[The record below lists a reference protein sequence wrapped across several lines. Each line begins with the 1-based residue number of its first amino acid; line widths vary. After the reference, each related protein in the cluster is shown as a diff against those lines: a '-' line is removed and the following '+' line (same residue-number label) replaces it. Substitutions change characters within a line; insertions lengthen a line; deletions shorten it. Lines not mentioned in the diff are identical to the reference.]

1 MAKMTKADIQKRQL
15 EIMTKMDE
23 MDEKTNARE
32 AKMRALT
39 SEEQKGALT
48 EEQKRELEA
57 LKAEQRSQDIE
68 YDALVR
74 ESAGLSARAKAMATG
89 KDLEQIREREDYGA
103 KIREMVNDCFTNR
116 RAANATTI
124 LANAITKDPG
134 GDNNT
139 EANLQAGGLIPV
151 EIRPIIDTKVP
162 GTELPDD
169 LVMVTGVT
177 GTQVI
182 PYSIN
187 DVKFTVE
194 GEVTKVNEQPL
205 DFANI
210 TTSPKRVAA
219 SVPVSRRA
227 VANAAFDIIAFITYK
242 FQKGWAIF
250 RALHIYA
257 HGNYTKL
264 QSPFAQV
271 TVKELTLDENIGK
284 NLAKEIAEMYDLGF
298 EGDPELI
305 FDKTTEVDLKF
316 TKLIPGTTDS
326 NRTVVENGQCVG
338 YRYHISPFVDYTIDA
353 NGVASKDFVGE
364 GENKKAVRY
373 IAIGHF
379 GYLNEQVY
387 ADGIEFNI
395 DGTSS
400 ANFDRNVIALGMGLD
415 YSLVEMSSKVNG
427 NTSGKPQ
434 AFKLIKL
441 IEPASSNEI
450 GG

>member
-1 MAKMTKADIQKRQL
+1 MTKADIEKRQL
-15 EIMTKMDE
+15 EIMTQLDE
-23 MDEKTNARE
+23 MDEKTNVRE
-32 AKMRALT
+32 AKIRTLT
-39 SEEQKGALT
+39 SEEQK
-48 EEQKRELEA
+48 EEREKLM
-57 LKAEQRSQDIE
+57 AEQREQDRQ
-68 YDALVR
+68 YDKLVR
-74 ESAGLSARAKAMATG
+74 ESAGLSTRIKDMAT
-89 KDLEQIREREDYGA
+89 REEAKIIKVREDYGA

-124 LANAITKDPG
+124 LANAITTGADQ
-134 GDNNT
+134 NT
-139 EANLQAGGLIPV
+139 TANLEAGGLIPV

-162 GTELPDD
+162 GTELPED

-194 GEVTKVNEQPL
+194 GEVTKVAEQAL

-242 FQKGWAIF
+242 FQKGWAMF

-257 HGNYTKL
+257 HGNYAKL

-271 TVKELTLDENIGK
+271 DVVELTLDENIGK
-284 NLAKEIAEMYDLGF
+284 NLAKEVAEMYDLGF
-298 EGDPELI
+298 EGDPEMI
-305 FDKTTEVDLKF
+305 FDKTTEVDFKF

-326 NRTVVENGQCVG
+326 NRTVVQDGLCVG
-338 YRYHISPFVDYTIDA
+338 YRYHVSPYIDYTINA
-353 NGVASKDFVGE
+353 NGVASKDTD
-364 GENKKAVRY
+364 RY
-373 IAIGHF
+373 IGIGHF

-441 IEPASSNEI
+441 VEPASNSDI
-450 GG
+450 

>member
-39 SEEQKGALT
+39 SEEQKGT
-48 EEQKRELEA
+48 ITDEQKRELEA

-74 ESAGLSARAKAMATG
+74 ESAGLSARAKAMSTG
-89 KDLEQIREREDYGA
+89 KELENIREREDYGA

-124 LANAITKDPG
+124 LANAITT
-134 GDNNT
+134 GDDQNT
-139 EANLQAGGLIPV
+139 TANLEAGGLIPV
-151 EIRPIIDTKVP
+151 EIKPIIDTKVP
-162 GTELPDD
+162 GIELPED

-194 GEVTKVNEQPL
+194 GEVTKVEEQAL

-242 FQKGWAIF
+242 FQKGWAMF

-257 HGNYTKL
+257 HGNYAKL

-271 TVKELTLDENIGK
+271 TVETLTLDENIGK
-284 NLAKEIAEMYDLGF
+284 NLAKKVAEMYDLGF

-305 FDKTTEVDLKF
+305 MDKTTEVDLKF

-326 NRTVVENGQCVG
+326 NRTVIQDGQCVG
-338 YRYHISPFVDYTIDA
+338 YRYHVSPYIDYTINA
-353 NGVASKDFVGE
+353 NGVATKETD
-364 GENKKAVRY
+364 RY
-373 IAIGHF
+373 IGIGHF

-427 NTSGKPQ
+427 NTNGKPQ

-441 IEPASSNEI
+441 VEPASSNEI

>member
-1 MAKMTKADIQKRQL
+1 MAQMTKADIQKRQL

-23 MDEKTNARE
+23 MDEKTNVRE
-32 AKMRALT
+32 AKIRTLT
-39 SEEQKGALT
+39 SEEQK
-48 EEQKRELEA
+48 EEREKLM
-57 LKAEQRSQDIE
+57 AEQRSQDIE

-89 KDLEQIREREDYGA
+89 KELSQIREREDYGA

-124 LANAITKDPG
+124 LANAVKDG
-134 GDNNT
+134 ADQNVT
-139 EANLQAGGLIPV
+139 ANLEAGGLVPV
-151 EIRPIIDTKVP
+151 EIRPIIDTKVT
-162 GTELPDD
+162 GIELPED

-194 GEVTKVNEQPL
+194 GEVTKVAEQAL

-210 TTSPKRVAA
+210 ATSPKRVAA

-242 FQKGWAIF
+242 FQKGWAMF

-257 HGNYTKL
+257 HGEYTKL

-271 TVKELTLDENIGK
+271 DVVQLTLDENIGK
-284 NLAKEIAEMYDLGF
+284 NLAKEIAKMYDLGF
-298 EGDPELI
+298 EGDPEI
-305 FDKTTEVDLKF
+305 IMDKTTEVDLKF

-326 NRTVVENGQCVG
+326 NRTVIQDGQCVG
-338 YRYHISPFVDYTIDA
+338 YRYHVSPYIDYSINA
-353 NGVASKDFVGE
+353 QGVATKGE
-364 GENKKAVRY
+364 DRY
-373 IAIGHF
+373 IGIGHF

-427 NTSGKPQ
+427 NTNGKPQ

-441 IEPASSNEI
+441 VEPASSNEI